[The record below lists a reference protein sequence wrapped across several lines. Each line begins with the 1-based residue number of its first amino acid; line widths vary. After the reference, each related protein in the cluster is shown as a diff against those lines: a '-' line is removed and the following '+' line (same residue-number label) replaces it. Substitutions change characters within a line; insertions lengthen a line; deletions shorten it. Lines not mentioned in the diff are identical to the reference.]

1 MPVLGQL
8 HRARGRR
15 GFAGRG
21 RQRCSGD
28 RWRGLLWQQVQARR
42 IARVDAK
49 VLTVPVRP
57 SESCI
62 RLQQVRG
69 AQLRNTTMS
78 VWRAHQLSPVALVFS
93 AL

>member
-21 RQRCSGD
+21 RQRRSGD
-28 RWRGLLWQQVQARR
+28 RWRGLLRQQLQARR

-49 VLTVPVRP
+49 VLAVPVRA
-57 SESCI
+57 SESYI
-62 RLQQVRG
+62 HLIKSGGRDLG
-69 AQLRNTTMS
+69 TA
-78 VWRAHQLSPVALVFS
+78 
-93 AL
+93 